1 MSPARAGRRLA
12 GRPRLAWQ
20 NLAHRRLR
28 TATALSAVAFS
39 ILLVFMQI
47 GFYTSCRTSSVL
59 MHRLLDFDAI
69 LVSSKYLYFAQP
81 GAFPESRVHL
91 ARAVEGVQRVGQV
104 RLVRATWRNVEIERD
119 RSVLVLGV
127 EPDERPF
134 VVATLND
141 RVPALSGL
149 GRAIFDADSHPSYG
163 PTTPG
168 TTSELGGRRS
178 EIIGQYHWG
187 AGFLNGAVVVGR
199 GTFASLS
206 GDRPPNHVSFGLVK
220 LEPDL
225 READRRAALE
235 RVAGALP
242 GDTQLFTR
250 AQIERHDQGYFMRD
264 RPIGLIFTSG
274 VVLALLIGS
283 VIVYQVISSDI
294 SDQLAELATLKAL
307 GYTASQ
313 IRAMVLEQGLIY
325 GGLAFVP
332 AAIGSVGLYATL
344 RSSARL
350 PVEMT
355 PGIAVTVLALALG
368 MCTTAGL
375 LALRKL
381 ERADPADLFG

>member
-1 MSPARAGRRLA
+1 M
-12 GRPRLAWQ
+12 
-20 NLAHRRLR
+20 
-28 TATALSAVAFS
+28 ALSAVAFS
-39 ILLVFMQI
+39 ILLLFMQI

-59 MHRLLDFDAI
+59 MHRLLDFDAL
-69 LVSSKYLYFAQP
+69 LVSSKYMYFAQP
-81 GAFPESRVHL
+81 GSFPESRVHL
-91 ARAVEGVQRVGQV
+91 ARATPGVERVAQV
-104 RLVRATWRNVEIERD
+104 RLMRSKWRNVEVERY
-119 RSVLVLGV
+119 RSLLVLGV

-134 VVATLND
+134 VVETLND
-141 RVPALSGL
+141 QLHALSGF

-163 PTTPG
+163 PMTVG
-168 TTSELGGRRS
+168 TTSELGGRRT
-178 EIIGQYHWG
+178 EVVGQYRWG
-187 AGFLNGAVVVGR
+187 AGFLNGALVVGR
-199 GTFASLS
+199 ATFASLAA
-206 GDRPPNHVSFGLVK
+206 DRPPDQVSFALVK

-235 RVAGALP
+235 RLASVLP
-242 GDTQLFTR
+242 ADTRLFTR
-250 AQIERHDQGYFMRD
+250 AQIERYDQRYFMRD

-274 VVLALLIGS
+274 VVLAFLIGA
-283 VIVYQVISSDI
+283 VIVYQVVSSDI

-325 GGLAFVP
+325 GGVAFVP
-332 AAIGSVGLYATL
+332 AAVASIGLYALL

-355 PGIAVTVLALALG
+355 PAIAATVFGLALG
-368 MCTTAGL
+368 MCATAGL